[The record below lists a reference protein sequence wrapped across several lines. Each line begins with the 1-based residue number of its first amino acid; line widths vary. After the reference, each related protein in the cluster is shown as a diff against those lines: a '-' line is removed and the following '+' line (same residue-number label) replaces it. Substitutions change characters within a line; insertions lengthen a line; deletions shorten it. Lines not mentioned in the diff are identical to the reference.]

1 MKRLTTGAA
10 STIALVIATQS
21 GAQNQEVQLLS
32 DWRYDAL
39 YTAGWSV
46 DNMFDM
52 TEIVDANGDEI
63 GDIENIIFSND
74 GQVLGII
81 AQVGGFWDIGDTHV
95 HIPWDAVTLQDGI
108 ARMIIPVT
116 QDTIDDYDVFG
127 DGWFDDQVIS
137 AADTAVTQVVDD
149 DLVAGAGIFKA
160 TDLIGDYVYLSD
172 GARYGYVADII
183 VQDGAISAMVTDAG
197 ASGRSGFYAYPYAY
211 RADMY
216 GPRYELPYET
226 NDVDTIE
233 AFDYTQ
239 MQSRVTD

>member
-21 GAQNQEVQLLS
+21 VAQNQEVQLLS

-46 DNMFDM
+46 DNMFDR
-52 TEIVDANGDEI
+52 TEIIDANGDEI

-108 ARMIIPVT
+108 AQMIIPVT

-226 NDVDTIE
+226 NDIDTIE

-239 MQSRVTD
+239 LQSRVTD

>member
-21 GAQNQEVQLLS
+21 VAQNQEVQLLS

-46 DNMFDM
+46 DNMFDR
-52 TEIVDANGDEI
+52 TEIIDANGDEI

-74 GQVLGII
+74 GHVLGII

-95 HIPWDAVTLQDGI
+95 HIPWDVVTLQDGI
-108 ARMIIPVT
+108 AQMIIPVT
-116 QDTIDDYDVFG
+116 QDTIDEYDVFG

-137 AADTAVTQVVDD
+137 AADTAVTQAVND

-239 MQSRVTD
+239 LQSRVTD

>member
-21 GAQNQEVQLLS
+21 VAQNQEVQLLS

-46 DNMFDM
+46 DNMFDR
-52 TEIVDANGDEI
+52 TEIIDANGDEI

-74 GQVLGII
+74 GHVLGII

-95 HIPWDAVTLQDGI
+95 HIPWDVVTLQDGI
-108 ARMIIPVT
+108 AQMIIPVT
-116 QDTIDDYDVFG
+116 QDTIDEYDVFG

-137 AADTAVTQVVDD
+137 AADTAVTQAVND

-197 ASGRSGFYAYPYAY
+197 SSGRSGFYAYPYAY

-239 MQSRVTD
+239 LQSRVTD

>member
-21 GAQNQEVQLLS
+21 VAQNQEVQLLS

-46 DNMFDM
+46 DNMFDR
-52 TEIVDANGDEI
+52 TEIIDANGDEI

-95 HIPWDAVTLQDGI
+95 HIPWDVVTLQDGI
-108 ARMIIPVT
+108 AQMIIPVT
-116 QDTIDDYDVFG
+116 QDTIDEYDVFG

-137 AADTAVTQVVDD
+137 AADTAVTQAVND

-239 MQSRVTD
+239 LQSRVTD